1 MGGALS
7 SQSST
12 DIVKNAIKTVV
23 TTDVTDDTAA
33 VATAREITTIN
44 LTNIHNSGTFKF
56 DLNQTIKGDLKARM
70 TMIANSLSTSDLNA
84 KITAAI
90 DQETKGQVLGGSAD
104 FKSSDIYQE
113 QINALSSALTANFR
127 SSCVN
132 NIGEEVDLDVSG
144 FFNSGYA
151 EFDSD
156 QILSYKLDCIFDN
169 TATNQAVA
177 TLAATIDDHVKQ
189 STTYN
194 DLMGMLAMVLG
205 IGALIIFG
213 PEIMASNALK
223 KAWADPIGKLLV
235 ISLLFGLWF
244 LYLGADCGGSIP
256 LFNIP
261 FLHWGFPPSIC
272 GKYTKYPLYIG
283 SGVLCAVA
291 LVIAYTGQT
300 DNNPGT
306 LL

>member
-1 MGGALS
+1 M
-7 SQSST
+7 QSST

-23 TTDVTDDTAA
+23 TSDVTGDGAA
-33 VATAREITTIN
+33 EVAATEITTIN
-44 LTNIHNSGTFKF
+44 LTNIHNSGHMIF
-56 DLNQTIKGDLKARM
+56 DMNQTIQGNLKAQM
-70 TMIANSLSTSDLNA
+70 TMVANSLSNSDLNA
-84 KITAAI
+84 KIAAEI
-90 DQETKGQVLGGSAD
+90 DQETKGQVFGGSAD
-104 FKSSDIYQE
+104 FKSSYLYRE
-113 QINALSSALTANFR
+113 QINDLTSALTTSFNDN
-127 SSCVN
+127 C
-132 NIGEEVDLDVSG
+132 GENMEESVTLNVSD
-144 FFNSGYA
+144 FYNSGYA

-156 QILSYKLDCIFDN
+156 QILNYKLDCMFDN
-169 TATNQAVA
+169 TTTNQAVA
-177 TLAATIDDHVKQ
+177 NLAAAIDDHVKQ

-213 PEIMASNALK
+213 PEIMASSALK

-291 LVIAYTGQT
+291 LVIAYTGRT